1 MNLLPIRIL
10 PDPILKKIASPIE
23 EITDKLIQTLDMM
36 LHTMYAEKG
45 IGLAA
50 NQVGILSRMIVI
62 DTEQHNDF
70 ATAYQMINPEIVSLS
85 DEQEP
90 YSEGCLSIPN
100 VSYDVVRPISGVFRY
115 LDIKGDSHEIEADGL
130 LARCIQHEIDHLNG
144 VLFID
149 HLSNLRK
156 NMIIK
161 SFTKQ
166 QRASS

>member
-10 PDPILKKIASPIE
+10 PDPILKKTATPIE
-23 EITDKLIQTLDMM
+23 EITDTLIQTLDAM
-36 LHTMYAEKG
+36 LSTMYAEKG

-62 DTEQHNDF
+62 DTEQHNDL

-115 LDIKGDSHEIEADGL
+115 LDIKGDVHEIEADGL

-144 VLFID
+144 ILFID

-166 QRASS
+166 QRVSS